1 MPRRKSKNNFWLV
14 EPKKVDIMSEVQFEI
29 LFFVLKNEVMHVFR
43 SGLSKEFSSVSRS
56 LTLNIHLTLGLLLQ
70 LFGWSS
76 GLQGRL
82 VCFFAFGKKSI
93 QSDVLQLSHI
103 VPYLERYQRSNGISP
118 ATWCVL
124 THPQRTLT
132 LDSDPNSGNCLLEH
146 EPNSE

>member
-56 LTLNIHLTLGLLLQ
+56 LTLNIHLILGLLLQ

-82 VCFFAFGKKSI
+82 VYFFAFGKKSI
-93 QSDVLQLSHI
+93 
-103 VPYLERYQRSNGISP
+103 
-118 ATWCVL
+118 
-124 THPQRTLT
+124 
-132 LDSDPNSGNCLLEH
+132 
-146 EPNSE
+146 